1 MKDIKIGIKLFGGF
15 LITAFIIL
23 LVGLLSIF
31 QQGKL
36 AKETEQ
42 LGTEELAAVQEI
54 LTVKSQAASIASSM
68 RSLLTSYASKE
79 HLEKSYQQ
87 LLDTRKIY
95 GVAKEKFSTLPIMND
110 VKTEWQDFNTYIG
123 KWVVVNN
130 EVVDLSK
137 QLVAM
142 DMTKPE
148 ILKQHMADFEIAHNV
163 LLADT
168 GKLLLLDIPFDGGT
182 DHTACSLGKWIQ
194 NMDTTNPEI
203 VALVNELKPFHA
215 ELHNS
220 VKEIKTLLGN
230 GEHYQAKDIY
240 QTKLFQASAQ
250 VFSYMDKMSATA
262 DSAVEKFAK
271 MNNLLLNEGEV
282 HQTATFAAIDSIVQI
297 AEQKAQNRIQSA
309 QAIADRGRLITI
321 ICLVAGILLAICS
334 GFILT
339 RLITGPLFKGVGLAK
354 AMADGDLTQTMDVN
368 QKDEIG
374 VLAAS
379 LNEMA
384 QNLRRMFGDIST
396 GVSQVDNSSVQ
407 LAAIANQ
414 MSTGAESTASR
425 SSLVATA
432 AEEMSANQ
440 ASIAAAMEQASINVN
455 MVAAAAEEMSATINE
470 IARNSSEA
478 KEITS
483 VAVRQSRS
491 ASDRVN
497 ELGNAAN
504 EINKVTEVITEI
516 SEQTNLLALN
526 ATIEAARA
534 GEAGKGFA
542 VVANEIKDL
551 AKQTAAATLDI
562 KTKIQ
567 GVQEATGI
575 TVKEINEIG
584 KVITD
589 VDQIVATIAAAV
601 EEQTAT
607 TKEISMNV
615 NQASQGI
622 AEVNENVAQSST
634 VSSEIASDIAEVNSS
649 ANEMSQASNQ
659 VKLSAEELSGIAD
672 KLKEMMTK
680 FRT

>member
-23 LVGLLSIF
+23 LVGLLSIL

-36 AKETEQ
+36 ARETEQ
-42 LGTEELAAVQEI
+42 LGTEELSAVQEI

-68 RSLLTSYASKE
+68 RGLLTSYASKE
-79 HLEKSYQQ
+79 HLEDSYRE
-87 LLDTRKIY
+87 LLAARKIY
-95 GVAKEKFSTLPIMND
+95 GAAKEKFSTLPIMND
-110 VKTEWQDFNTYIG
+110 VKAEWQDFNTHIG

-130 EVVDLSK
+130 EAVDLSK

-148 ILKQHMADFEIAHNV
+148 VLKQHMADFEIAHNV
-163 LLADT
+163 LIANT

-182 DHTACSLGKWIQ
+182 DHTACALGKWIQ

-203 VALVNELKPFHA
+203 VALVNQLKPFHV

-220 VKEIKTLLGN
+220 VKEIKILLGS
-230 GEHYQAKDIY
+230 GEHYQAKEIY
-240 QTKLFQASAQ
+240 QTKLYPASEQ
-250 VFSYMDKMSATA
+250 VFSHVHKMSAIA
-262 DSAVEKFAK
+262 DRAMEKFAK
-271 MNNLLLNEGEV
+271 MNNLLLEEGEV
-282 HQTATFAAIDSIVQI
+282 HQNATFAAIDSIVQVAKDAAVKRIESAHDI
-297 AEQKAQNRIQSA
+297 AGH
-309 QAIADRGRLITI
+309 GRLITI
-321 ICLVAGILLAICS
+321 ICLAAGVLLAICS

-339 RLITGPLFKGVGLAK
+339 RVITGPLFKGVDLAK
-354 AMADGDLTQTMDVN
+354 AMADGDLTKTMDVS

-384 QNLRRMFGDIST
+384 KNLRRMFGDIST

-478 KEITS
+478 KNITS
-483 VAVRQSRS
+483 VAVTQSRS
-491 ASDRVN
+491 ASERVN

-562 KTKIQ
+562 KTKIL

-575 TVKEINEIG
+575 TVKEINDIG
-584 KVITD
+584 KVIAD

-634 VSSEIASDIAEVNSS
+634 VSSEIASDIAEVNNS

-672 KLKEMMTK
+672 KLKVMMTK